1 MPRKTFICLNAYII
15 REERSKVTDAR
26 LLTQADEKREKI
38 YSKVSSMLETLKIGA
53 KSMKQKMKRQLRKSI
68 KPKAASLKK
77 QSVQLINLQLD

>member
-53 KSMKQKMKRQLRKSI
+53 KSMK
-68 KPKAASLKK
+68 
-77 QSVQLINLQLD
+77 